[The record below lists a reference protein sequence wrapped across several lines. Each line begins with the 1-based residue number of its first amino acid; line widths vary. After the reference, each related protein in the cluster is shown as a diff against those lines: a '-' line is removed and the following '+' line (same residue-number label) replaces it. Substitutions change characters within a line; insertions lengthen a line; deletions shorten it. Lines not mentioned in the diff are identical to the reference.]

1 MQQAVSSRAYEPP
14 EEVAATALEIG
25 RLLMEAG
32 ASARDVEEV
41 AFQVGF
47 GLGAQQIDVRLGY
60 ASLAITIGIGQQTI
74 TTMRKIGPMRVNQRL
89 YHSLRTLASHIQSGS
104 YSCATART
112 ELNDIQFAS
121 QRHPELI
128 VAIAVGIACAAFGRL
143 LAVDWIALVPIF
155 IASFLAQLIRSRL
168 GAKHVNV
175 FLSAVLVS
183 FAGSVLA
190 GFGSRLVGSTTLALD
205 MVVTVLLLVPGVP
218 AFIAQ
223 LDILEG
229 RPTLGSARTI
239 WVVMILIYMTAG
251 VWMAQGVLRVG
262 R

>member
-1 MQQAVSSRAYEPP
+1 MQKAVPGREYELP
-14 EEVAATALEIG
+14 EEVVATTLEFG

-32 ASARDVEEV
+32 ASAHDVEEV
-41 AFQVGF
+41 TSQVAC
-47 GLGAQQIDVRLGY
+47 GLGAERFDVRLGY
-60 ASLAITIGIGQQTI
+60 ASLAITISNGSQTV
-74 TTMRKIGPMRVNQRL
+74 TLMRKIGPMGVNQRL
-89 YHSLRTLASHIQSGS
+89 YHALRILALQIQTDRFT
-104 YSCATART
+104 CATART
-112 ELNDIQFAS
+112 ELNRIS
-121 QRHPELI
+121 LESPRHPEWI

-155 IASFLAQLIRSRL
+155 LASFVAQLIRSRL
-168 GAKHVNV
+168 GAKQVNV

-183 FAGSVLA
+183 FLGSALA

-205 MVVTVLLLVPGVP
+205 MIVTVLLLVPGVP